1 MKIVFVGIG
10 LCIVISITLLSGCV
24 TSSGVV
30 STGQN
35 TYLITGNQWGFHGP
49 GQVKAAELQQAAD
62 YCKSRGK
69 VLRVTKT
76 VETGLKVGSEP
87 AAEMCFKCLDPNDPE
102 LKRPANIEEI
112 TR

>member
-1 MKIVFVGIG
+1 MKIAFIGIG
-10 LCIVISITLLSGCV
+10 LCIVISITFLSGCV

-35 TYLITGNQWGFHGP
+35 TYMITGNQWGFHGP

-76 VETGLKVGSEP
+76 VETGLKFGSEP
-87 AAEMCFKCLDPNDPE
+87 AAEVCFKCLDLNDPE
-102 LKRPANIEEI
+102 LKQPANIEEI
-112 TR
+112 VR